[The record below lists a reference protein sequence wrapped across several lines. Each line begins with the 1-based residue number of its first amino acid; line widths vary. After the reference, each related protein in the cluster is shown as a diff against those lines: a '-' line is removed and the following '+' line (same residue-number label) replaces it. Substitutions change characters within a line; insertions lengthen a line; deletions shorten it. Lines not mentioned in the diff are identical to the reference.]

1 MQILPLFLFFIKQLY
16 IHAFGCMTEAEIDT
30 HLSHL
35 RYAAAAVAE

>member
-1 MQILPLFLFFIKQLY
+1 MQIPPFFVFIKQLH

-35 RYAAAAVAE
+35 RYAAAAAVAE